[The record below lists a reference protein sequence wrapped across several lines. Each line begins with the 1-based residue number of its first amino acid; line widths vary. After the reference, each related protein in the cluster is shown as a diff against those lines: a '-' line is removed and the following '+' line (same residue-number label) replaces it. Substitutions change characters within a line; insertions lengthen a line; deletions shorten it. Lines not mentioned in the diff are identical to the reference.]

1 MKLVRIEGNKDLV
14 KDEETGAVLN
24 SNETEIEAAKIRK
37 EQRVEKENE
46 FETLKNDVGE
56 LKDMMKQI
64 LEKMNKDG

>member
-46 FETLKNDVGE
+46 FETLKSDVNE
-56 LKDMMKQI
+56 LKDIMKQI

>member
-1 MKLVRIEGNKDLV
+1 MKLVRIEGSKDLV

-46 FETLKNDVGE
+46 FE
-56 LKDMMKQI
+56 DMMKQI

>member
-1 MKLVRIEGNKDLV
+1 MKLVRIEGSKDLV

-37 EQRVEKENE
+37 EQRVKKENE

-64 LEKMNKDG
+64 LEKMNKDA

>member
-1 MKLVRIEGNKDLV
+1 MKLVRIEGSKDLV

-64 LEKMNKDG
+64 LEKKMKE

>member
-1 MKLVRIEGNKDLV
+1 MKLVRIEGSKDLV

>member
-1 MKLVRIEGNKDLV
+1 MKLVRIEGSKDLV

-46 FETLKNDVGE
+46 LETLKNDVGA

-64 LEKMNKDG
+64 LEKMNKDA

>member
-37 EQRVEKENE
+37 EQRDEKENE
-46 FETLKNDVGE
+46 FETLKSDVNE
-56 LKDMMKQI
+56 LKDIMKQI

>member
-46 FETLKNDVGE
+46 FETLKSDVDE
-56 LKDMMKQI
+56 LKDIMKQI

>member
-1 MKLVRIEGNKDLV
+1 MKLVRIEGSKDLV

-64 LEKMNKDG
+64 LEKMNKDA

>member
-1 MKLVRIEGNKDLV
+1 MEGSKDLV

-64 LEKMNKDG
+64 LEKMNKDA

>member
-1 MKLVRIEGNKDLV
+1 MKLVRIEGSKDLV

-37 EQRVEKENE
+37 EQSVEKENE

-64 LEKMNKDG
+64 LEKMNKDA

>member
-1 MKLVRIEGNKDLV
+1 MKLVRIEGSKDLV

-46 FETLKNDVGE
+46 FETLKNDVSE

>member
-1 MKLVRIEGNKDLV
+1 MKLVRIEGSKDLV

-46 FETLKNDVGE
+46 FEKLKNDVGV

>member
-1 MKLVRIEGNKDLV
+1 MKLVRIEGSKDLV

-24 SNETEIEAAKIRK
+24 SNETEIKAAKIRK

-64 LEKMNKDG
+64 LEKMNKDA

>member
-1 MKLVRIEGNKDLV
+1 MKLVRIEGSKDLV
-14 KDEETGAVLN
+14 NDEETGAVLN

-46 FETLKNDVGE
+46 LETLKNDVGE

-64 LEKMNKDG
+64 LEKMNKDA

>member
-1 MKLVRIEGNKDLV
+1 MKLVRIEGSKDLV

-24 SNETEIEAAKIRK
+24 SNETEIKAAKIRK

-46 FETLKNDVGE
+46 LETLKNDVGE

-64 LEKMNKDG
+64 LEKMNKDA

>member
-1 MKLVRIEGNKDLV
+1 MKLVRIEGSKDLV

-46 FETLKNDVGE
+46 FETLKDDVGE

>member
-1 MKLVRIEGNKDLV
+1 MKLVRIEGSKDLV

-64 LEKMNKDG
+64 SEKMNKDG